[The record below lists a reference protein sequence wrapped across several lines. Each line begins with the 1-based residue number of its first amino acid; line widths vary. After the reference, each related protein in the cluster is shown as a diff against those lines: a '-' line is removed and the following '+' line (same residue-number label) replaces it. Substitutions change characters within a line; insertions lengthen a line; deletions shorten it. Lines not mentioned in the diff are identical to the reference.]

1 MAAGRTEKPARFW
14 RVGACSLIPW
24 QSTDMQ
30 RLRRGMKAEAWDA
43 VLYAV
48 LYLSMFSAN
57 LVFKCMQ
64 SRSKCYGGWPNGETC
79 AVLEGGS
86 VFSDPLAVD

>member
-24 QSTDMQ
+24 QSTGMQ
-30 RLRRGMKAEAWDA
+30 RLRRGMKAEVWE
-43 VLYAV
+43 AV
-48 LYLSMFSAN
+48 LYLSISVQIWSSN
-57 LVFKCMQ
+57 GMQ
-64 SRSKCYGGWPNGETC
+64 CRSKCYGGWPNGETC
-79 AVLEGGS
+79 AVSEGRS

>member
-30 RLRRGMKAEAWDA
+30 RLRRGMKAEVWD
-43 VLYAV
+43 AV
-48 LYLSMFSAN
+48 LYLSMFSAKSGLQNACN
-57 LVFKCMQ
+57 LDQ
-64 SRSKCYGGWPNGETC
+64 SAMAAGRMEKPARFRRVGACSLIP
-79 AVLEGGS
+79 
-86 VFSDPLAVD
+86 

>member
-1 MAAGRTEKPARFW
+1 MGTPFFKATPLFRRQCNVDQSATAAGQTEKPARFW

-30 RLRRGMKAEAWDA
+30 RLRRGMKAEVWE
-43 VLYAV
+43 AV

-57 LVFKCMQ
+57 LVFK
-64 SRSKCYGGWPNGETC
+64 WH
-79 AVLEGGS
+79 AI
-86 VFSDPLAVD
+86 